1 MPNAG
6 SDTRTTGPCTPPT
19 SPPTELQLWTPNSS
33 TPFTNHRPPITHSTK
48 IQPHRKRLPQPT
60 MIAPL
65 LARQTARAACRTA
78 FRRSALPFGI
88 SSGLILAYHQHTQP
102 MRLDAVPV
110 SSRHYASAR
119 APDVVPEV
127 KNNEESL
134 TLDQFIRQLTAGSMT
149 GRCCRGD
156 MRDQHLLTGIG
167 FITGL
172 IVSIFSKL
180 LVPLIGLGIVVTQV
194 CFMPGHV
201 LHPADTTGRR
211 PLRHQHCR
219 APQEEKDSELADSCG
234 AAGLSHLY
242 RRLWHHLLPVV
253 LLLLLMDP

>member
-1 MPNAG
+1 ML
-6 SDTRTTGPCTPPT
+6 T
-19 SPPTELQLWTPNSS
+19 
-33 TPFTNHRPPITHSTK
+33 
-48 IQPHRKRLPQPT
+48 
-60 MIAPL
+60 PL
-65 LARQTARAACRTA
+65 LTRHTARAACRTA

-88 SSGLILAYHQHTQP
+88 SSGLILAYHQHAQP

-119 APDVVPEV
+119 APDVVPVV
-127 KNNEESL
+127 KNEERL

-156 MRDQHLLTGIG
+156 IRDGCLLTGIG

-194 CFMPGHV
+194 
-201 LHPADTTGRR
+201 
-211 PLRHQHCR
+211 
-219 APQEEKDSELADSCG
+219 
-234 AAGLSHLY
+234 
-242 RRLWHHLLPVV
+242 
-253 LLLLLMDP
+253 